1 MEWSYKDVRHNA
13 WFTTFHRGW
22 GAWLKLVAVCFIFAF
37 VGSTNSSQTSFID
50 GIDRLIGSG
59 TPLQPQNAK
68 VLISYLSRLPILSE
82 LLVAHP
88 DLGQHIINSITEHTS
103 WLVHIFAL
111 NPRYF
116 ADNPNEV
123 AVVVAIVA
131 VISSLLRF
139 CVLNVI
145 ALGQYRFIMES
156 RFSRDVAWRRML
168 APFHLHTLL
177 NMIRVMVC
185 YHAALLLWW
194 LTIVGGIYKSLQ
206 YRMVPYLLAE
216 NPEIGWREARRLS
229 MRMTDGY
236 KWKMLVT
243 QLSFIYIALLRAIP
257 IIGLAVEVPLFE
269 ALQTEFYFTLRS
281 NPALADDPLA
291 ARVFVERAFDGEP
304 YACLEPDQQVAID
317 ASQPVYLLKDLDVKS
332 RRVQRGPLPY
342 SVIDLIY
349 MFFVFCFIGWV
360 WEVSLHLFQAHEFV
374 NRGTLYGPW
383 IPIYGFGGAGIIVLL
398 DRYRE
403 SPTRLFVMTVG
414 LCAILEYL
422 TSFVLDFMFNSS
434 YWDYSDMM
442 FNVNGRICLAGLLA
456 FGFGGLLAIYVAAPA
471 ISRGVGKLP
480 PRVRNAGAMALT
492 LTFLADFAYCMVNG
506 FNSGAGVGEDL

>member
-1 MEWSYKDVRHNA
+1 
-13 WFTTFHRGW
+13 
-22 GAWLKLVAVCFIFAF
+22 
-37 VGSTNSSQTSFID
+37 
-50 GIDRLIGSG
+50 
-59 TPLQPQNAK
+59 
-68 VLISYLSRLPILSE
+68 
-82 LLVAHP
+82 
-88 DLGQHIINSITEHTS
+88 
-103 WLVHIFAL
+103 
-111 NPRYF
+111 
-116 ADNPNEV
+116 
-123 AVVVAIVA
+123 
-131 VISSLLRF
+131 
-139 CVLNVI
+139 
-145 ALGQYRFIMES
+145 
-156 RFSRDVAWRRML
+156 
-168 APFHLHTLL
+168 
-177 NMIRVMVC
+177 
-185 YHAALLLWW
+185 
-194 LTIVGGIYKSLQ
+194 
-206 YRMVPYLLAE
+206 
-216 NPEIGWREARRLS
+216 
-229 MRMTDGY
+229 MTDGY
-236 KWKMLVT
+236 KWKMLLT
-243 QLSFIYIALLRAIP
+243 ELSFIYIVLLRAIP
-257 IIGLAVEVPLFE
+257 VIGLAVEVPLFE
-269 ALQTEFYFTLRS
+269 VLQTEFYFTLRS

-291 ARVFVERAFDGEP
+291 ARVFVERAFDGRP
-304 YACLEPDQQVAID
+304 YACLEPDQQAAID
-317 ASQPVYLLKDLDVKS
+317 ASQPVYLLKDLDVRS

-414 LCAILEYL
+414 LCAVLEYL

-456 FGFGGLLAIYVAAPA
+456 FGFGGLLAMYVAAPA

-506 FNSGAGVGEDL
+506 FNSGAGVGDDL